1 MKVVLLEDLPGKG
14 KAGEIKEVS
23 KGYARNFLLPRGLAL
38 LATPTVIKQVESRL
52 EKEKLEE
59 SIDRDKL
66 VELAQQIEG
75 REIRFKARMGAGERL
90 FGSITAADVAEELKR
105 AIGSPIDKKKIDIEK
120 SLRKTGSYEVAVKLA
135 SDINPQI
142 TVVIEEEKEAEE
154 KAVKKAKKKPEKGAE
169 KKTEKKAEKEAE
181 EKAEKK
187 AEKKPEKGV
196 EKKTEKKAKTEKK
209 TEKGAEKKTE
219 KKAEKKPEKKTE
231 KKAEKEK
238 D

>member
-23 KGYARNFLLPRGLAL
+23 KGYARHFLLPRGLAL
-38 LATPTVIKQVESRL
+38 VATPTVIKQVESSL

-75 REIRFKARMGAGERL
+75 KEIRFKARMGAGERL
-90 FGSITAADVAEELKR
+90 FGSITAADIAEELGR
-105 AIGSPIDKKKIDIEK
+105 AIGSVIDKKKIDIGE

-135 SDINPQI
+135 SDLNPQI
-142 TVVIEEEKEAEE
+142 TVVIEEEKETEIE
-154 KAVKKAKKKPEKGAE
+154 KKVEKKAGKKAE
-169 KKTEKKAEKEAE
+169 KKTEKK
-181 EKAEKK
+181 
-187 AEKKPEKGV
+187 
-196 EKKTEKKAKTEKK
+196 TEKK
-209 TEKGAEKKTE
+209 AEKKTE
-219 KKAEKKPEKKTE
+219 KKAEKKTEKKAEKKAEKKTE
-231 KKAEKEK
+231 KKAEKKTEKEKEKEK

>member
-38 LATPTVIKQVESRL
+38 LATPTIIKQVESRL

-75 REIRFKARMGAGERL
+75 RAIRFEARMGAGERL
-90 FGSITAADVAEELKR
+90 FGSITAADVAEELSR
-105 AIGSPIDKKKIDIEK
+105 AIDSPVDKKKIDIEK
-120 SLRKTGSYEVAVKLA
+120 PLRKTGSYEVAVKLA

-142 TVVIEEEKEAEE
+142 TVVIEEEKEAE
-154 KAVKKAKKKPEKGAE
+154 
-169 KKTEKKAEKEAE
+169 T
-181 EKAEKK
+181 
-187 AEKKPEKGV
+187 
-196 EKKTEKKAKTEKK
+196 
-209 TEKGAEKKTE
+209 EKKTE
-219 KKAEKKPEKKTE
+219 KKAEKKAEKKTE
-231 KKAEKEK
+231 KKSEKKAEKKTEEKAEKKTEEKAEKKKGKKAEKKEGGKEKEEEK

>member
-14 KAGEIKEVS
+14 KAGEVKEVS

-52 EKEKLEE
+52 EQEKLEE

-75 REIRFKARMGAGERL
+75 KEIRFKARMGAGERL
-90 FGSITAADVAEELKR
+90 FGSITAADIAEELSR
-105 AIGSPIDKKKIDIEK
+105 AVGSVIDKKKIDIEK
-120 SLRKTGSYEVAVKLA
+120 PLRKTGSYEVAVKLA

-142 TVVIEEEKEAEE
+142 TVVIEEEKETETE
-154 KAVKKAKKKPEKGAE
+154 
-169 KKTEKKAEKEAE
+169 TEKKE
-181 EKAEKK
+181 ERKAEKK
-187 AEKKPEKGV
+187 
-196 EKKTEKKAKTEKK
+196 
-209 TEKGAEKKTE
+209 AEKKTE
-219 KKAEKKPEKKTE
+219 KKAEKKEEKKKEKKAEKKTEKKKE

-238 D
+238 EKD